1 MGRRASSSTPNSV
14 GKVPGVMV
22 RRCASPAGSWM
33 ELPRGLR
40 GEKGP
45 VDSSNASK
53 TSFVRSSD
61 GRRARRT
68 DCDTR
73 AAMLSPRAN
82 AAAAFAA

>member
-1 MGRRASSSTPNSV
+1 
-14 GKVPGVMV
+14 
-22 RRCASPAGSWM
+22 M
-33 ELPRGLR
+33 ELPLGLR

-45 VDSSNASK
+45 VDSSKASK

-61 GRRARRT
+61 GRLALRT

-73 AAMLSPRAN
+73 AAMLSPLAK